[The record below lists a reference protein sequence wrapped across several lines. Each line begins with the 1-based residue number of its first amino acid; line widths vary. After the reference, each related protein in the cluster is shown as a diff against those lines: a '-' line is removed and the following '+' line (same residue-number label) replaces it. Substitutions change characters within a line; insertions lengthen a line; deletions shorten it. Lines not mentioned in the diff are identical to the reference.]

1 MPAHLLDR
9 VRALAAEPAARL
21 DDLTDATWSSVD
33 PEQLELCRVRIAQLL
48 GDGAGAARRTPAAT
62 GIDDAKIAALPT
74 WWTSDLFSAA
84 EQAGS
89 PSPSSS

>member
-48 GDGAGAARRTPAAT
+48 GDGA
-62 GIDDAKIAALPT
+62 AALPT